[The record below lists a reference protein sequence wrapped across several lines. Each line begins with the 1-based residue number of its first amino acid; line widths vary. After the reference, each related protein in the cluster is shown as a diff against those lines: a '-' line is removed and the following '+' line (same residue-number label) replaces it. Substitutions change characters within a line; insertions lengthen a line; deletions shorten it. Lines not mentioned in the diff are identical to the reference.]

1 MVSRCRG
8 KLKEEDSKV
17 GRGEQIKAGTK
28 MDLRGSVKRFFD
40 MFDAEMCLISDLT
53 SSTGEHPI
61 ALFS

>member
-1 MVSRCRG
+1 M
-8 KLKEEDSKV
+8 LEEGDSKV
-17 GRGEQIKAGTK
+17 GRSEHIEAGTK

-61 ALFS
+61 ALFSRRIGHR